1 MKERNP
7 NRDLGPD
14 EIEKLVAERLPHL
27 AAGLGRDRLWS
38 WLATP
43 KPSEEDRKVLIELGF
58 GFTGKP
64 HAMPDGGFA
73 HWYHASGGPVLR
85 RGRNGKANHRRQ
97 AASTPANRMV
107 EVPEISNSEAY
118 ENLARLAEAFA

>member
-14 EIEKLVAERLPHL
+14 EIEKMMAERLPHL

-43 KPSEEDRKVLIELGF
+43 KPSEEDRKTLVELGF
-58 GFTGKP
+58 SFTPRP
-64 HAMPDGGFA
+64 HALPDGGSANWFHA
-73 HWYHASGGPVLR
+73 HSNPVLR
-85 RGRNGKANHRRQ
+85 RGRNGKSRRQ